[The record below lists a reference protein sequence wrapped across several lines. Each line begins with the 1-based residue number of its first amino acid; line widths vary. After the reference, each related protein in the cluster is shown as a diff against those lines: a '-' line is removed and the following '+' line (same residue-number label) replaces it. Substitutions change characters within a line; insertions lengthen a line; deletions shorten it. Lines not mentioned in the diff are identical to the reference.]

1 MNDLSSAT
9 ESPRELRKL
18 LDNNPPYLLPQRR
31 HVCPR
36 AQPRLT
42 GHVGQGGAWARSSV
56 RAQVSPWPA
65 LTRTS
70 IRSDRVRRHRPSRRF
85 PRNQPR
91 KVSEHL
97 VSLGVVGHPRPLH
110 EVLWLQVLGKR
121 GSPEEPRPHGH

>member
-9 ESPRELRKL
+9 ESPREPCQL
-18 LDNNPPYLLPQRR
+18 LDNNPPYLLPQRS

-42 GHVGQGGAWARSSV
+42 GHVGQEGAWARSSV

-65 LTRTS
+65 LPLTS
-70 IRSDRVRRHRPSRRF
+70 IRSDRIRRYRSARRF
-85 PRNQPR
+85 PRNQSREVPKR
-91 KVSEHL
+91 L
-97 VSLGVVGHPRPLH
+97 VGLGVVSHPGPLH
-110 EVLWLQVLGKR
+110 EVLWLQVLGQR